1 MKLII
6 NESQCKILI
15 EQLKSP
21 NPQEIAD
28 IVWSSVSGVGT
39 DEEKMYSALKLISNQ
54 NILNSVNSILVKN
67 HNQNLQ
73 QIIGEPFE
81 FTDEEK
87 KTIYNIFKT
96 NGLLN
101 LILNGKKQNT
111 SPLQKKT
118 PSQQKTLLNPL
129 SLQPSDNLIKFL
141 KCEEGKPGSNCQ
153 PMLKSY
159 RVPGDVWTVGF
170 GHTGENVKPNMTINQ
185 SKAEQLLH
193 KDAQTASDCVKRI
206 FSDWKQNNINR
217 TITQSMFDALTSL
230 AFNAGCG
237 SLRGGSSKNDLIDYV
252 KAGKFADA
260 SKRILTFKADKPGFS
275 GLKIRRE
282 KEKNLFC
289 KDGGCTD

>member
-21 NPQEIAD
+21 NPQEIANM
-28 IVWSSVSGVGT
+28 IWSSVSGAGT
-39 DEEKMYSALKLISNQ
+39 DEEKMYSALKLINNQ
-54 NILNSVNSILVKN
+54 NILNSVNNILHKD

-73 QIIGEPFE
+73 QIILEPYE

-87 KTIYNIFKT
+87 KVIYNIFKT

-111 SPLQKKT
+111 SL
-118 PSQQKTLLNPL
+118 SQQKTLLDPL
-129 SLQPSDNLIKFL
+129 SLQPSEYLIKFL
-141 KCEEGKPGSNCQ
+141 KCEEGKVGSNCQ
-153 PMLKSY
+153 PELKSY
-159 RVPGDVWTVGF
+159 GPPIDVWTIGW
-170 GHTGENVKPNMTINQ
+170 GHTGEYAKPNAKINQ
-185 SKAEQLLH
+185 SRAEQLLQ
-193 KDAQTASDCVKRI
+193 KDTQNASDCVKRI

-260 SKRILTFKADKPGFS
+260 SKRILSFKADKPGFS
-275 GLKIRRE
+275 GLKVRRE

-289 KDGGCTD
+289 KDGGCTA

>member
-28 IVWSSVSGVGT
+28 TIWSSVSGVGT
-39 DEEKMYSALKLISNQ
+39 DEEKMYSALKLIKNQ
-54 NILNSVNSILVKN
+54 NILNSVNNILVKN

-73 QIIGEPFE
+73 QIILEPYE
-81 FTDEEK
+81 FTEGEK
-87 KTIYNIFKT
+87 KTIYDIFKN
-96 NGLLN
+96 NGILD
-101 LILNGKKQNT
+101 LILRSYN
-111 SPLQKKT
+111 
-118 PSQQKTLLNPL
+118 QKTLLDPL

-141 KCEEGKPGSNCQ
+141 KCEEGKPGSNCR

-159 RVPGDVWTVGF
+159 KVPGDVWTVGF

-185 SKAEQLLH
+185 SKAEQLLQ
-193 KDAQTASDCVKRI
+193 KDAQIASDCVKRI

-260 SKRILTFKADKPGFS
+260 SKRILTFKSDKPGFS

-282 KEKNLFC
+282 KEKNFFC
-289 KDGGCTD
+289 KDGGCTA

>member
-28 IVWSSVSGVGT
+28 TIWSSVSGVGT
-39 DEEKMYSALKLISNQ
+39 DEEKMYSALKLIKNQ
-54 NILNSVNSILVKN
+54 NILNSVNNILVKN

-73 QIIGEPFE
+73 QIILEPYE
-81 FTDEEK
+81 FTEGEK
-87 KTIYNIFKT
+87 KTIYDIFKN
-96 NGLLN
+96 NGILD
-101 LILNGKKQNT
+101 LILRSYN
-111 SPLQKKT
+111 
-118 PSQQKTLLNPL
+118 QKTLLDPL

-159 RVPGDVWTVGF
+159 KVPGDVWTVGF

-185 SKAEQLLH
+185 SKAEQLLQ
-193 KDAQTASDCVKRI
+193 KDAQIASDCVKRI

-252 KAGKFADA
+252 KAGQFADA
-260 SKRILTFKADKPGFS
+260 SKRILTFKSDKPGFS

-289 KDGGCTD
+289 KDGGCTA

>member
-28 IVWSSVSGVGT
+28 TIWSSVSGVGT
-39 DEEKMYSALKLISNQ
+39 DEEKMYSALKLINNQ
-54 NILNSVNSILVKN
+54 NILNSVNRILVKN

-73 QIIGEPFE
+73 QIIGEPYE

-96 NGLLN
+96 NGLLE
-101 LILNGKKQNT
+101 LVLNGKKQ
-111 SPLQKKT
+111 
-118 PSQQKTLLNPL
+118 KTLLDPL

-185 SKAEQLLH
+185 SKAEQLLQ

-289 KDGGCTD
+289 KDGGCTA

>member
-28 IVWSSVSGVGT
+28 TIWSSVSGVGT
-39 DEEKMYSALKLISNQ
+39 DEEKMYSALKLINNQ
-54 NILNSVNSILVKN
+54 NILNSVNNILVKN
-67 HNQNLQ
+67 HSQNLQ
-73 QIIGEPFE
+73 QIILEPYE
-81 FTDEEK
+81 FTDNEK

-111 SPLQKKT
+111 
-118 PSQQKTLLNPL
+118 LLDPL

-185 SKAEQLLH
+185 SKAEQLLQ

-206 FSDWKQNNINR
+206 FSDWRQNNINR

-289 KDGGCTD
+289 KDGGCTA

>member
-21 NPQEIAD
+21 NPQRIAD
-28 IVWSSVSGVGT
+28 MIWSSVSGVGT
-39 DEEKMYSALKLISNQ
+39 DEEKMYSALKLINNQ
-54 NILNSVNSILVKN
+54 NILNSVNNILVKN

-73 QIIGEPFE
+73 QIIGEPYE

-96 NGLLN
+96 NGLLE
-101 LILNGKKQNT
+101 LILNGKKQ
-111 SPLQKKT
+111 
-118 PSQQKTLLNPL
+118 KTLLDPL

-159 RVPGDVWTVGF
+159 KVPGDVWTVGF

-185 SKAEQLLH
+185 SKAEQLLQ

-206 FSDWKQNNINR
+206 FSDCKQNNINR

-275 GLKIRRE
+275 GLKVRRE

-289 KDGGCTD
+289 KDGGCTA

>member
-28 IVWSSVSGVGT
+28 TIWSSVSGVGT
-39 DEEKMYSALKLISNQ
+39 DEEKMYSALKLIKNQ
-54 NILNSVNSILVKN
+54 NILNSVNNILVKN

-73 QIIGEPFE
+73 QIILEPYE
-81 FTDEEK
+81 FTEGEK
-87 KTIYNIFKT
+87 KTIYDIFKN
-96 NGLLN
+96 NGILD
-101 LILNGKKQNT
+101 LILRSYN
-111 SPLQKKT
+111 
-118 PSQQKTLLNPL
+118 QKTLLDPL

-141 KCEEGKPGSNCQ
+141 KCEEGKPGSNCR

-159 RVPGDVWTVGF
+159 KVPGDVWTVGF

-185 SKAEQLLH
+185 SKAEQLLQ
-193 KDAQTASDCVKRI
+193 KDAQIASDCVKRI

-260 SKRILTFKADKPGFS
+260 SKRILTFKSDKPGFS
-275 GLKIRRE
+275 GLKVRRE

-289 KDGGCTD
+289 KDGGCTA

>member
-21 NPQEIAD
+21 SPQQIAD

-96 NGLLN
+96 NGLLE
-101 LILNGKKQNT
+101 LVLNGKKQ
-111 SPLQKKT
+111 
-118 PSQQKTLLNPL
+118 KTLLDPL

-193 KDAQTASDCVKRI
+193 KDAQIASDCVKRI

-275 GLKIRRE
+275 GLKVRRE

-289 KDGGCTD
+289 KDGGCTA

>member
-28 IVWSSVSGVGT
+28 TIWSSVSGVGT
-39 DEEKMYSALKLISNQ
+39 DEEKMYSALKLIKNQ
-54 NILNSVNSILVKN
+54 NILNSVNNILVKN

-73 QIIGEPFE
+73 QIILEPYE
-81 FTDEEK
+81 FTEGEK
-87 KTIYNIFKT
+87 KTIYDIFKN
-96 NGLLN
+96 NGILD
-101 LILNGKKQNT
+101 LILRSYN
-111 SPLQKKT
+111 
-118 PSQQKTLLNPL
+118 QKTLLDPL

-141 KCEEGKPGSNCQ
+141 KCEEGKPGSNCR

-159 RVPGDVWTVGF
+159 KVPGDVWTVGF

-185 SKAEQLLH
+185 SKAEQLLQ
-193 KDAQTASDCVKRI
+193 KDAQIASDCVKRI

-260 SKRILTFKADKPGFS
+260 SKRILSFKADKPGFS
-275 GLKIRRE
+275 GLKVRRE

-289 KDGGCTD
+289 KDGGCTA

>member
-28 IVWSSVSGVGT
+28 TIWSSVSGVGT
-39 DEEKMYSALKLISNQ
+39 DEEKMYSALKLIKNQ
-54 NILNSVNSILVKN
+54 NILNSVNNILVKN
-67 HNQNLQ
+67 HNQNLR
-73 QIIGEPFE
+73 QIILEPYE
-81 FTDEEK
+81 FTEGEK
-87 KTIYNIFKT
+87 KTIYDIFKN
-96 NGLLN
+96 NGILD
-101 LILNGKKQNT
+101 LILRSYN
-111 SPLQKKT
+111 
-118 PSQQKTLLNPL
+118 QKTLLDPL

-159 RVPGDVWTVGF
+159 KVPGDVWTVGF

-185 SKAEQLLH
+185 SRAEQLLQ

-275 GLKIRRE
+275 GLKVRRE

-289 KDGGCTD
+289 KDGGCTA

>member
-28 IVWSSVSGVGT
+28 TIWSSVSGVGT
-39 DEEKMYSALKLISNQ
+39 DEEKMYSALKLINNQ

-73 QIIGEPFE
+73 QIILEPYE

-101 LILNGKKQNT
+101 LILNGKKQKT
-111 SPLQKKT
+111 LPSQQKT
-118 PSQQKTLLNPL
+118 LPSQQKTLLDPL

-141 KCEEGKPGSNCQ
+141 KCEEGKVGSNCQ
-153 PMLKSY
+153 PELKSY
-159 RVPGDVWTVGF
+159 GPPRDVWTIGW
-170 GHTGENVKPNMTINQ
+170 GHTGENVKPNMKINQ
-185 SKAEQLLH
+185 SRAEQLLQNDTQ
-193 KDAQTASDCVKRI
+193 KASDCVKRI
-206 FSDWKQNNINR
+206 FTEWKKNNINR

-230 AFNAGCG
+230 TFNAGCG
-237 SLRGGSSKNDLIDYV
+237 SIRGDSAQNDLIDYV
-252 KAGKFADA
+252 RAGKFAEATIDTI
-260 SKRILTFKADKPGFS
+260 SELTLSPTLLVAVT
-275 GLKIRRE
+275 L
-282 KEKNLFC
+282 N
-289 KDGGCTD
+289 

>member
-21 NPQEIAD
+21 NPQEIANM
-28 IVWSSVSGVGT
+28 IWSSVSGVGT
-39 DEEKMYSALKLISNQ
+39 DEEKMYSALKLIKNQ
-54 NILNSVNSILVKN
+54 NVLNSVNSLLVKN
-67 HNQNLQ
+67 YKKNLQ
-73 QIIGEPFE
+73 QIIVDPYE
-81 FTDEEK
+81 FTDQEK
-87 KTIYNIFKT
+87 KTIYDILKT
-96 NGLLN
+96 NGILD
-101 LILNGKKQNT
+101 LIMK
-111 SPLQKKT
+111 SY
-118 PSQQKTLLNPL
+118 QQKTLLDPL
-129 SLQPSDNLIKFL
+129 SLQPSDDLIKFL

-159 RVPGDVWTVGF
+159 KVPGDVWTVGF
-170 GHTGENVKPNMTINQ
+170 GHTGENVKPNMKISQ
-185 SKAEQLLH
+185 SKAEQLLQ
-193 KDAQTASDCVKRI
+193 KDAKTASDCVKRI

-252 KAGKFADA
+252 KSGKFADA
-260 SKRILTFKADKPGFS
+260 SKRILTFKADKTGFS
-275 GLKIRRE
+275 GLKTRRE

-289 KDGGCTD
+289 KDGGCTA

>member
-28 IVWSSVSGVGT
+28 TIWSSVSGIGT
-39 DEEKMYSALKLISNQ
+39 DEEKMYSALKLINNQ
-54 NILNSVNSILVKN
+54 NILNSVNRILVKN

-73 QIIGEPFE
+73 QIIGEPYE

-96 NGLLN
+96 NGLLE
-101 LILNGKKQNT
+101 LVLNGKKQ
-111 SPLQKKT
+111 
-118 PSQQKTLLNPL
+118 KTLLDPL

-185 SKAEQLLH
+185 SKAEQLLQ

-289 KDGGCTD
+289 KDGGCTA

>member
-28 IVWSSVSGVGT
+28 MIWSSVSGVGT
-39 DEEKMYSALKLISNQ
+39 DEEKMYSALKLINNQ

-73 QIIGEPFE
+73 QIILEPFE

-101 LILNGKKQNT
+101 LILNGNQQKT
-111 SPLQKKT
+111 S
-118 PSQQKTLLNPL
+118 SQQKTLLDPL

-170 GHTGENVKPNMTINQ
+170 GHTGENVKPNMKINQ
-185 SKAEQLLH
+185 SKAEQLLQ

-289 KDGGCTD
+289 KDGGCTA

>member
-28 IVWSSVSGVGT
+28 TIWSSVSGIGT
-39 DEEKMYSALKLISNQ
+39 DEEKMYSALKLINNQ
-54 NILNSVNSILVKN
+54 NILNSVNNILVKN

-73 QIIGEPFE
+73 QIIGEPYE

-96 NGLLN
+96 NGLLE
-101 LILNGKKQNT
+101 LVLNGKKQ
-111 SPLQKKT
+111 
-118 PSQQKTLLNPL
+118 KTLLDPL

-159 RVPGDVWTVGF
+159 RIPGDVWTVGF

-185 SKAEQLLH
+185 SKAEQLLQ

-252 KAGKFADA
+252 KAGKFSDA

-289 KDGGCTD
+289 KDGGCTA

>member
-6 NESQCKILI
+6 SESQCKILI

-21 NPQEIAD
+21 NPQEIANM
-28 IVWSSVSGVGT
+28 IWSSVSGVGT
-39 DEEKMYSALKLISNQ
+39 DEEKMYSALKLIKNQ
-54 NILNSVNSILVKN
+54 NVLNSVNSLLVKN
-67 HNQNLQ
+67 YNKNLQ
-73 QIIGEPFE
+73 QIIGDPYE

-87 KTIYNIFKT
+87 KVIYNIFKS
-96 NGLLN
+96 NGLIE
-101 LILNGKKQNT
+101 LILKGAKR
-111 SPLQKKT
+111 
-118 PSQQKTLLNPL
+118 KTLLDPL

-159 RVPGDVWTVGF
+159 KVPGDVWTVGF

-185 SKAEQLLH
+185 SRAEQLLQ

-260 SKRILTFKADKPGFS
+260 SKKILTFKADKPGFS

-289 KDGGCTD
+289 KDGGCTA

>member
-28 IVWSSVSGVGT
+28 TIWSSVSGVGT
-39 DEEKMYSALKLISNQ
+39 DEEKMYSALKLINNQ
-54 NILNSVNSILVKN
+54 NILNSVNNILVKN

-73 QIIGEPFE
+73 QIILEPYE
-81 FTDEEK
+81 FTDNEK

-111 SPLQKKT
+111 L
-118 PSQQKTLLNPL
+118 PSQQKTLLDPL

-185 SKAEQLLH
+185 SKAEQLLQ

-237 SLRGGSSKNDLIDYV
+237 SLRGDSSKNDLIDYV

-275 GLKIRRE
+275 GLKVRRE

-289 KDGGCTD
+289 KNGGCTA

>member
-28 IVWSSVSGVGT
+28 TIWSSVSGIGT
-39 DEEKMYSALKLISNQ
+39 DEEKMYSALKLINNQ
-54 NILNSVNSILVKN
+54 NILNSVNRILVKN

-73 QIIGEPFE
+73 QIILEPYE
-81 FTDEEK
+81 FTDKEK

-111 SPLQKKT
+111 LPSQKKT
-118 PSQQKTLLNPL
+118 SSQQKTLLDHL
-129 SLQPSDNLIKFL
+129 SLQPSEELIKFL

-159 RVPGDVWTVGF
+159 RVPGDKWTVGF

-185 SKAEQLLH
+185 SKAEQLLQ
-193 KDAQTASDCVKRI
+193 KDSQTASDCVKRI
-206 FSDWKQNNINR
+206 FGDWKQNNINR

-252 KAGKFADA
+252 KAGKFAEA

-289 KDGGCTD
+289 KDGGCTA

>member
-28 IVWSSVSGVGT
+28 TIWSSVSGVGT
-39 DEEKMYSALKLISNQ
+39 DEEKMYSALKLIKNQ
-54 NILNSVNSILVKN
+54 NILNSVNNILVKN
-67 HNQNLQ
+67 HKQNLQ
-73 QIIGEPFE
+73 QIILEPYE
-81 FTDEEK
+81 FTDGEK

-96 NGLLN
+96 NGILD
-101 LILNGKKQNT
+101 LILKAYN
-111 SPLQKKT
+111 QKKFLD
-118 PSQQKTLLNPL
+118 PS

-159 RVPGDVWTVGF
+159 KIPGDVWTVGF
-170 GHTGENVKPNMTINQ
+170 GHTGENVKPNMIINQ

-260 SKRILTFKADKPGFS
+260 SKKILTFKADKPGFS

-289 KDGGCTD
+289 KDGGCTA

>member
-28 IVWSSVSGVGT
+28 TIWSSVSGVGT
-39 DEEKMYSALKLISNQ
+39 DEEKMYSALKLINNQ

-73 QIIGEPFE
+73 QIILEPYE

-118 PSQQKTLLNPL
+118 PSQQKTLLDPL
-129 SLQPSDNLIKFL
+129 SLQPSDDLIKFL

-170 GHTGENVKPNMTINQ
+170 GHTGENVKPNMIINQ
-185 SKAEQLLH
+185 SKAEQLLQ
-193 KDAQTASDCVKRI
+193 KDTKTASD
-206 FSDWKQNNINR
+206 
-217 TITQSMFDALTSL
+217 
-230 AFNAGCG
+230 
-237 SLRGGSSKNDLIDYV
+237 
-252 KAGKFADA
+252 
-260 SKRILTFKADKPGFS
+260 
-275 GLKIRRE
+275 
-282 KEKNLFC
+282 
-289 KDGGCTD
+289 

>member
-28 IVWSSVSGVGT
+28 TIWSSVSGVGT
-39 DEEKMYSALKLISNQ
+39 DEEKMYSALKLIKNQ
-54 NILNSVNSILVKN
+54 NILNSVNNILVKN

-73 QIIGEPFE
+73 QIILEPYE
-81 FTDEEK
+81 FTEGEK
-87 KTIYNIFKT
+87 KTIYDIFKN
-96 NGLLN
+96 NGILD
-101 LILNGKKQNT
+101 LILRSYN
-111 SPLQKKT
+111 
-118 PSQQKTLLNPL
+118 QKTLLDPL

-159 RVPGDVWTVGF
+159 KVPGDVWTVGF

-185 SKAEQLLH
+185 SKAEQLLQ
-193 KDAQTASDCVKRI
+193 KDAQIASDCVKRI

-260 SKRILTFKADKPGFS
+260 SKRILTFKSDKPGFS

-289 KDGGCTD
+289 KDGGCTA

>member
-28 IVWSSVSGVGT
+28 TIWSSVSGVGT
-39 DEEKMYSALKLISNQ
+39 DEEKMYSALKLIKNQ
-54 NILNSVNSILVKN
+54 NILNSVNNILVKN

-73 QIIGEPFE
+73 QIILEPYE
-81 FTDEEK
+81 FTEGEK
-87 KTIYNIFKT
+87 KTIYDIFKN
-96 NGLLN
+96 NGILD
-101 LILNGKKQNT
+101 LILRSYN
-111 SPLQKKT
+111 
-118 PSQQKTLLNPL
+118 QKTLLDPL

-159 RVPGDVWTVGF
+159 KVPGDVWTVGF

-185 SKAEQLLH
+185 SKAEQLLQ

-260 SKRILTFKADKPGFS
+260 SKRILTFKSDKPGFS

-289 KDGGCTD
+289 KDGGCTA

>member
-28 IVWSSVSGVGT
+28 TIWSSVSGVGT
-39 DEEKMYSALKLISNQ
+39 DEEKMYSALKLINNQ
-54 NILNSVNSILVKN
+54 NILNSVNNILVKN

-96 NGLLN
+96 NGLLE
-101 LILNGKKQNT
+101 LVLNGKKQ
-111 SPLQKKT
+111 
-118 PSQQKTLLNPL
+118 KTLLDPL

-141 KCEEGKPGSNCQ
+141 KCEECKPGSNCQ

-185 SKAEQLLH
+185 SRAEQLLQ

-275 GLKIRRE
+275 GLKVRRE

-289 KDGGCTD
+289 KDGGCTA

>member
-28 IVWSSVSGVGT
+28 TIWSSVSGVGT
-39 DEEKMYSALKLISNQ
+39 DEEKMYSALKLIKNQ
-54 NILNSVNSILVKN
+54 NILNSVNNILVKN

-73 QIIGEPFE
+73 QIILEPYE
-81 FTDEEK
+81 FTEGEK
-87 KTIYNIFKT
+87 KTIYDIFKN
-96 NGLLN
+96 NGILD
-101 LILNGKKQNT
+101 LILRSYN
-111 SPLQKKT
+111 
-118 PSQQKTLLNPL
+118 QKTLLDPL

-141 KCEEGKPGSNCQ
+141 KCEEGKPGSNCR

-159 RVPGDVWTVGF
+159 KVPGDVWTVGF

-185 SKAEQLLH
+185 SKAEQLLQ
-193 KDAQTASDCVKRI
+193 KDAQIASDCVKRI

-260 SKRILTFKADKPGFS
+260 SKRILTFKSDKPGFS

-289 KDGGCTD
+289 KDGGCTA

>member
-1 MKLII
+1 
-6 NESQCKILI
+6 
-15 EQLKSP
+15 
-21 NPQEIAD
+21 
-28 IVWSSVSGVGT
+28 
-39 DEEKMYSALKLISNQ
+39 MYSALKLIKNQ
-54 NILNSVNSILVKN
+54 NILNSVNNILVKN

-73 QIIGEPFE
+73 QIILEPYE
-81 FTDEEK
+81 FTEGEK
-87 KTIYNIFKT
+87 KTIYDIFKN
-96 NGLLN
+96 NGILD
-101 LILNGKKQNT
+101 LILRSYN
-111 SPLQKKT
+111 
-118 PSQQKTLLNPL
+118 QKTLLDPL

-159 RVPGDVWTVGF
+159 KVPGDVWTVGF

-185 SKAEQLLH
+185 SKAEQLLQ
-193 KDAQTASDCVKRI
+193 KDAQIASDCVKRI

-260 SKRILTFKADKPGFS
+260 SKRILSFKADKPGFS
-275 GLKIRRE
+275 GLKVRRE

-289 KDGGCTD
+289 KDGGCTA

>member
-21 NPQEIAD
+21 SPQQIAD

-54 NILNSVNSILVKN
+54 NILNSVNNILVKN

-96 NGLLN
+96 NGLLE
-101 LILNGKKQNT
+101 LVLNGKKQ
-111 SPLQKKT
+111 
-118 PSQQKTLLNPL
+118 KTLLD
-129 SLQPSDNLIKFL
+129 PSDNLIKFL

-289 KDGGCTD
+289 KDGGCTA